1 MRPTRALRVLR
12 GSVAAS
18 VATFIALMSH
28 VAGGGGVPGWLG
40 VAVPWVLSVAIC
52 TVLAGRAL
60 SLARLSAGVIL
71 SQLLFHGLFVL
82 GAVDPAAASTPG
94 HHHGEALA
102 LSAESLGVPLAADP
116 LMWIAHG
123 IAAVITIAMLHRGE
137 RALVALLNLAARL
150 GSWVRRAVTRALTP
164 LAPVGTGPR
173 VAIATV
179 DAPTP
184 LGLRVG
190 AVRRRGPPLLPV
202 I

>member
-1 MRPTRALRVLR
+1 MRRNRALRVLR

-18 VATFIALMSH
+18 VATFVALMSH

-52 TVLAGRAL
+52 TMLAGRAL
-60 SLARLSAGVIL
+60 SLARLSVGVIV

-82 GAVDPAAASTPG
+82 GAVEPAASTPV

-116 LMWIAHG
+116 LMWLAHG
-123 IAAVITIAMLHRGE
+123 VAAVVTIAALHRGE
-137 RALVALLNLAARL
+137 HALATLLTLAARL
-150 GSWVRRAVTRALTP
+150 GSWLRRAVTRALTAP
-164 LAPVGTGPR
+164 APVGRSVRFAPV
-173 VAIATV
+173 VAQ
-179 DAPTP
+179 APAP
-184 LGLRVG
+184 LGLRG
-190 AVRRRGPPLLPV
+190 CADRRRGPPLLPV